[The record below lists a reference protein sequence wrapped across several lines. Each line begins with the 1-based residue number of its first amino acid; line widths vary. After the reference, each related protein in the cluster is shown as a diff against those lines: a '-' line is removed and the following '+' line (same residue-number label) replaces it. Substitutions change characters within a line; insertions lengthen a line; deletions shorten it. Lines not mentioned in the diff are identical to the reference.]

1 MSRGEGVAALPH
13 AYSPRGSLL
22 LPSVTRSVRSVAM
35 SLRRVYSPRPGWHG
49 RNDTAMRDGLR
60 GRGGPMDRLEQLDQI
75 AVRVGEQDL
84 PPTRAGD
91 QVAAEGQVCIAEPGD
106 LGVEVVDD
114 EVDAV
119 TAGDGGIVGGGAGT
133 GTGGAGQQ
141 QPQRPTDHVG
151 ESGCGTGVQR
161 EAEVGGVEVDGGLD
175 VADEVADAG
184 VLVGHGHG

>member
-60 GRGGPMDRLEQLDQI
+60 GRGGPMGRLEQLDQI
-75 AVRVGEQDL
+75 AVGVGEQKL
-84 PPTRAGD
+84 PPTRAGE
-91 QVAAEGQVCIAEPGD
+91 QVAAEGQVFIAEPGD

-119 TAGDGGIVGGGAGT
+119 TAGGGGIVGGGPGT
-133 GTGGAGQQ
+133 GTGGAGQAPP
-141 QPQRPTDHVG
+141 QPAPDPARG
-151 ESGCGTGVQR
+151 SGG
-161 EAEVGGVEVDGGLD
+161 
-175 VADEVADAG
+175 
-184 VLVGHGHG
+184 